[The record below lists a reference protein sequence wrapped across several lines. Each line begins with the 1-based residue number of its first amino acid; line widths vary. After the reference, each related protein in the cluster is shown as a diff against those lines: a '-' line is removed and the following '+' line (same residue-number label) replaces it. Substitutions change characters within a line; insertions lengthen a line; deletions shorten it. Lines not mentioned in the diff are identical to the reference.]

1 MSNLNQY
8 TKEQLAEIDKL
19 VTDFTKN
26 TLGDYAP
33 SHTCFTICYP
43 LSLYLQNL
51 GYHNTIVAGRYQNE
65 SHPKNGTPHFWLQL
79 NDDLK
84 IIVDPTIGQFEN
96 DQFCVYVGEKPEGFI
111 QSPQQFEEWF
121 CGSYDLWRRKLLGIE
136 ITNPLPVE
144 LTKNEIDIVMLLN
157 INLHAATILNSQS
170 QVQNNLHSANYDKY
184 FDCIFQ
190 VIQRYYLK
198 EEWYLIDY
206 RQEFDDLLSKGIM
219 SMR

>member
-26 TLGDYAP
+26 SLGDYAP
-33 SHTCFTICYP
+33 SHMCFTICYP
-43 LSLYLQNL
+43 LSLYLLNL
-51 GYHNTIVAGRYQNE
+51 GYQNTIAAGRYQKE

-96 DQFCVYVGEKPEGFI
+96 DQFCVHVGEKPEEFA
-111 QSPQQFEEWF
+111 SFSLQFEEWF
-121 CGSYDLWRRKLLGIE
+121 YNSYDLWRAKLLGIE
-136 ITNPLPVE
+136 ITNPSAEE
-144 LTKNEIDIVMLLN
+144 LAKNEIDIVILLN
-157 INLHAATILNSQS
+157 INLSAAAILNSQS
-170 QVQNNLHSANYDKY
+170 QGENNLHSAIYDKY

-190 VIQRYYLK
+190 VIRRYYLK

-206 RQEFDDLLSKGIM
+206 KKEFDDLFEKAFKK
-219 SMR
+219 

>member
-8 TKEQLAEIDKL
+8 TKEQLAEIHKL
-19 VTDFTKN
+19 ATDFTKN

-33 SHTCFTICYP
+33 SHMCFTICYP

-51 GYHNTIVAGRYQNE
+51 GYQNTIVAGRYQNE
-65 SHPKNGTPHFWLQL
+65 SHPKNGTHHFWLQL

-96 DQFCVYVGEKPEGFI
+96 DQFCVYVDEKPEEFI
-111 QSPQQFEEWF
+111 QFSLQFEEWF
-121 CGSYDLWRRKLLGIE
+121 YNSYDLWREKLLGIE
-136 ITNPLPVE
+136 ITNPLPEE

-170 QVQNNLHSANYDKY
+170 QVQNNLHSDIYEKY

-190 VIQRYYLK
+190 VIRRYYLK
-198 EEWYLIDY
+198 GEWYLINNK
-206 RQEFDDLLSKGIM
+206 EKFDDLLTKTFSI
-219 SMR
+219 